1 MTFLSKGQPAIVL
14 VDDDLHSAR
23 LMIRMLEAHGAPA
36 VHWVSNTEAAT
47 EQLLQIADDRQA
59 AAHWL
64 VLIDLKASSVAT
76 RNFVARITTLGR
88 SLRVVAMAP
97 SLDKSNREALI
108 DAGAAAVFE
117 RHSDLARYR
126 AEVAAIVSFW
136 VRNQRL
142 NAVGT

>member
-1 MTFLSKGQPAIVL
+1 MTLLSTRQPAIAL

-23 LMIRMLEAHGAPA
+23 LMTRMLEAHGAPA
-36 VHWVSNTEAAT
+36 VHWLSNPEAAT
-47 EQLLQIADDRQA
+47 EELLHIADDRQA

-64 VLIDLKASSVAT
+64 VLIDLKTSSVAT
-76 RNFVARITTLGR
+76 RNYVARITTLGR

-97 SLDKSNREALI
+97 SLDRSVRDALI

-117 RHSDLARYR
+117 RHVDLALYR
-126 AEVAAIVSFW
+126 AEAAAIVSFW

-142 NAVGT
+142 NAVGA